1 MFRRLLNTLR
11 ATDPDRPAGGDPI
24 TPSPLIHKV
33 AKFVACEIIEG
44 DYLEFGVYRGQS
56 FIGAYQALQQQFER
70 RIRHDAGGEQEG
82 TARAQRQA
90 AWDNMRF
97 FAFDSFE
104 GLPAL
109 TAEDLA
115 TQDFA
120 AGQYACSVAEFQ
132 TRISAGGIAEDRVR
146 MVPGWFEQTCTAQTI
161 QQLGMRKAA
170 VIWIDADLY
179 SSTRAV
185 LSFVT
190 DLLQDGTVL
199 IFDDWFSYRGSP
211 YQGEQ
216 RAFREWAAT
225 IADRFTLQEYQ
236 RESWKRM
243 SFIASRRPRND

>member
-1 MFRRLLNTLR
+1 MFRRLLNALSANHR
-11 ATDPDRPAGGDPI
+11 NQPAQGHRIDA
-24 TPSPLIHKV
+24 SPLMHKV

-56 FIGAYQALQQQFER
+56 FIGAYHALQQQFER
-70 RIRHDAGGEQEG
+70 RIRHNAGGEHESA
-82 TARAQRQA
+82 ARAQRQA
-90 AWDNMRF
+90 AWEGMRF

-109 TAEDLA
+109 AAEDLA

-120 AGQYACSVAEFQ
+120 AGQYACSVEEFQ
-132 TRISAGGIAEDRVR
+132 ARTAAGGVPAERVR
-146 MVPGWFEQTCTAQTI
+146 MVPGWFDRTCTAQTR
-161 QQLGMRKAA
+161 QQLGIRKAA

-179 SSTRAV
+179 SSTRDV
-185 LSFVT
+185 LAFVT

-216 RAFREWAAT
+216 RAFSEWAAS

-243 SFIASRRPRND
+243 SFIASRRPAKA